1 MADTTYIDRMK
12 NEYTELQN
20 RITKLKTYI
29 NSPRALEIQE
39 EKLELLVRQYQV
51 MNEYLSILK
60 ARISLESYTDKIMNA
75 GIVALLIVALT
86 FLVTI
91 LLCELWDIIR
101 DKTIYSNKL
110 TKITNIIVD
119 SICVFLILCLE
130 IYFITIL

>member
-60 ARISLESYTDKIMNA
+60 ARISLESYTD
-75 GIVALLIVALT
+75 
-86 FLVTI
+86 
-91 LLCELWDIIR
+91 
-101 DKTIYSNKL
+101 
-110 TKITNIIVD
+110 
-119 SICVFLILCLE
+119 
-130 IYFITIL
+130 